1 MEYAGNS
8 NLKDF
13 IEKHNQK
20 YIKQDDINNIIKQI
34 CKGLKYIHAHGI
46 IHRDLKPDNIFIN
59 EKNNIK
65 IGDFGISKNSP
76 YAYSCT
82 GSFKYMSPEMI
93 KGIKYNYKVD
103 LYALGCII
111 YELFTLN
118 KYYIDKRID
127 EKDCRIDTD
136 IYNPKWQE
144 LIDLLLKKDYH
155 ERPDI
160 EEVYNMIKD
169 Y

>member
-34 CKGLKYIHAHGI
+34 CKGLKYIYEHGI

-82 GSFKYMSPEMI
+82 GSFKYMSPEMR
-93 KGIKYNYKVD
+93 KGIKYNNKVD

-118 KYYIDKRID
+118 NYSDDKDSEEVKTIDL
-127 EKDCRIDTD
+127 D
-136 IYNPKWQE
+136 IYDSKWQK
-144 LIDLLLKKDYH
+144 LIDLLLDKNP
-155 ERPDI
+155 ENRPNVDGVF
-160 EEVYNMIKD
+160 EYLD
-169 Y
+169 